1 MSYIVAV
8 VFCVMIL
15 TMRYIVAVVFREMV
29 VMRIAV
35 VFHLLS

>member
-1 MSYIVAV
+1 
-8 VFCVMIL
+8 VMIL